1 MKLHVEGTD
10 IEHRITG
17 YGPGWVEVN
26 RVRHEAPVALI
37 PGMTIS
43 PWPVT
48 QFESLSAEHFNGLIA
63 YAPDVVLLGTGAK
76 LRFPHPRL
84 VAGLA
89 AIRVGVEA
97 MDTAAAC
104 RTYNVLAGEGRKVI
118 AILLLDT

>member
-1 MKLHVEGTD
+1 
-10 IEHRITG
+10 
-17 YGPGWVEVN
+17 
-26 RVRHEAPVALI
+26 
-37 PGMTIS
+37 
-43 PWPVT
+43 VT
-48 QFESLSAEHFNGLIA
+48 QFENLSAEHFDGLIG